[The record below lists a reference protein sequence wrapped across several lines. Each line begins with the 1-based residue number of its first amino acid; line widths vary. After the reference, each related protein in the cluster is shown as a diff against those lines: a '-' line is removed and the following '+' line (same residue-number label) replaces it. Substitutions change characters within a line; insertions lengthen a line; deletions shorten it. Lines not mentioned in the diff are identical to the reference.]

1 MYNSVLRC
9 CFSSV
14 RIFYFIKVTIII
26 FNVYI
31 VSRSNCLP
39 CMTCVLLRI
48 ILLKIV
54 MINIVC
60 IKLKNS
66 NSQSHRLAADLEKG
80 LHAAIFTCTYLKFF
94 FTCIILPEKTTLMKL
109 SPRHKLPGCAVISEC
124 CRQQSDVWFC
134 CHHLVL
140 ELLLV
145 FSICMH
151 RCSLEIKSYDG

>member
-14 RIFYFIKVTIII
+14 RIFYFTKVTIII
-26 FNVYI
+26 LYVYI
-31 VSRSNCLP
+31 VSQSNCLP
-39 CMTCVLLRI
+39 CMTCVFLRI

-80 LHAAIFTCTYLKFF
+80 LHAAIFTCTYLNFF
-94 FTCIILPEKTTLMKL
+94 FTFIILLEKTTLMKL
-109 SPRHKLPGCAVISEC
+109 SPRHKIMGCAVSEC
-124 CRQQSDVWFC
+124 SCQRSDVWFC
-134 CHHLVL
+134 
-140 ELLLV
+140 
-145 FSICMH
+145 
-151 RCSLEIKSYDG
+151 